1 METAKREMT
10 FLLANAERTLL
21 WAIAARLPDWM
32 RPNHLSGVGVI
43 GAAGAGA
50 AYALSVLDVRWLWAA
65 SFLLVVNWFGDS
77 LDGTL
82 ARVRVIE
89 RPRYGY
95 YLDHMI
101 DAFST
106 AAVGIGIGLSPF
118 VRIEVALG
126 LVVVYLMLSVNVYL
140 ESTVFHKFKMAYG
153 KIGPTEARILLIA
166 GNVALVG
173 ASAFGMLQTA
183 WGEWVTNATAFALG
197 TAMFVVLAIRVGK
210 NLHRLAILEPRRV

>member
-1 METAKREMT
+1 MT
-10 FLLANAERTLL
+10 FLLANAERRLL
-21 WAIAARLPDWM
+21 WAIAAMLPDRM
-32 RPNHLSGVGVI
+32 RPNHLSGIGVI
-43 GAAGAGA
+43 GAVGAGA

-118 VRIEVALG
+118 VTIEVALG

-153 KIGPTEARILLIA
+153 KIGPTEARILLIV

-173 ASAFGMLQTA
+173 ASAWGMLQTA
-183 WGEWVTNATAFALG
+183 WGQWATNAAALVLG
-197 TAMFVVLAIRVGK
+197 TAMFIVLAIRVGK
-210 NLHRLAILEPRRV
+210 NLHRLATLEPRRV

>member
-1 METAKREMT
+1 MT
-10 FLLANAERTLL
+10 FLLANTERTVLR
-21 WAIAARLPDWM
+21 AIAARLPDWM
-32 RPNHLSGVGVI
+32 RPNHLSGIGVI
-43 GAAGAGA
+43 GAVGAGA
-50 AYALSVLDVRWLWAA
+50 AYALSVLDVRWLWVA
-65 SFLLVVNWFGDS
+65 SCLLVVNWFGDS

-101 DAFST
+101 DAFNT

-118 VRIEVALG
+118 VTIEVALG

-153 KIGPTEARILLIA
+153 KVGPTEARILLIA

-173 ASAFGMLQTA
+173 GSAWGMSQTV
-183 WGEWVTNATAFALG
+183 WGEWVTNAAAFALG